1 MCACARATLCVCVCV
16 CVRVRVRVCVC
27 VCVCACARAR
37 MFVCDREAVEKVGR
51 GGRRYGEGRG
61 DRTSLCRNQNNVK
74 HAGKHRIS
82 MGPVGRY

>member
-1 MCACARATLCVCVCV
+1 MPAPRVCV
-16 CVRVRVRVCVC
+16 CVRARARACVCVFVCVC
-27 VCVCACARAR
+27 VRARARAR

-51 GGRRYGEGRG
+51 GGRRYGEERG